1 MPKKKKKKGDGGGG
15 KERSEIKSSSHHS
28 LSSHNFGVCIV
39 VGIEFCGGLST
50 MSVQEAIMR
59 YYCYLLL
66 LLAAAALATAVKG
79 DDSEQCGVYI
89 AESSTGHVLGSFA
102 GKSYQKDEL
111 IGSSDAIV
119 QAFDLRYH
127 NSHKDDEFT
136 VMLENFLATCWSADS
151 NGGGNEADEVISA
164 VGGPCFSSSGHVGMI
179 NAVIYQPAT
188 LLKTDTDLLASG
200 FDETTSPGR
209 GAFTLHHNLKL
220 IAVEKIT
227 AGSEIFLEFGAEY
240 SGYDDTTKPNIDDY
254 RKMDQA
260 IEKMLEFFN
269 KHASN
274 IGEKAADEV
283 YQFMKNDVLDLTAE
297 ARAPAARSLLPP
309 TYHGLKEIIDSGGSA
324 LYSYPSVVKDVDWL
338 KNNAYCQDNLVVGV
352 SQIEHAGRGAFA
364 KREMK
369 KGEVVAPIPLV
380 ALAHGR
386 DALTMTEYL
395 NENGEVVD
403 SDEDG
408 VTKKVKTQLL
418 LNYMFEHPQS
428 SVLFFPA
435 GPLVPYVNHGG
446 KEANVKMIFSTKP
459 WSNVKEAQKLDAGSL
474 SEVGAVDMILELVAT
489 RPIKKG
495 EEVLLDYGESWV
507 KAWKKH
513 TDEWRKN
520 MKKVTSKSAMVLNEM
535 YHSTEKA
542 APFPSPSE
550 GARGFGNENVALQ
563 CFVLYDEDKVERRRN
578 EDGTRTKVYPW
589 IPHPADANRL
599 KTDIAI
605 RSINRGG
612 CSIVERSGDEA
623 SGYKYVVQPQRESQI
638 LVKNVPHSAIRFVD
652 LPYKSPHHDETAF
665 RHAIGFPD
673 AIFPAAWKDLPDPV
687 LDRDEL

>member
-1 MPKKKKKKGDGGGG
+1 M
-15 KERSEIKSSSHHS
+15 
-28 LSSHNFGVCIV
+28 V
-39 VGIEFCGGLST
+39 VH
-50 MSVQEAIMR
+50 ANR
-59 YYCYLLL
+59 YLLL
-66 LLAAAALATAVKG
+66 LVAAAVLTAGKG

-89 AESSTGHVLGSFA
+89 AESSTDHVLGSFA
-102 GKSYQKDEL
+102 GKSYQRDEL

-127 NSHKDDEFT
+127 NRNEDEQFT
-136 VMLENFLATCWSADS
+136 AMFENFLGTCWSADS
-151 NGGGNEADEVISA
+151 NGGTTEAEEVISA
-164 VGGPCFSSSGHVGMI
+164 VGGPCFSSAGHVGMI

-188 LLKTDTDLLASG
+188 LLKSDTDLLSSG
-200 FDETTSPGR
+200 YDESTSPGR
-209 GAFTLHHNLKL
+209 GAFTLHHNLTL
-220 IAVEKIT
+220 IAVDKIT
-227 AGSEIFLEFGAEY
+227 AGSEIFLDFGSEY
-240 SGYDDTTKPNIDDY
+240 NGYEDVTKANIDDY
-254 RKMDQA
+254 RKMDEA

-269 KHASN
+269 KHAEN

-297 ARAPAARSLLPP
+297 ARAPAARSLLPS
-309 TYHGLKEIIDSGGSA
+309 TYHGLQEIMDKGGSA
-324 LYSYPSVVKDVDWL
+324 LNTYPSVVKDVDWL

-369 KGEVVAPIPLV
+369 KGEVVAPMPLV
-380 ALAHGR
+380 ALNYGR
-386 DALTMTEYL
+386 KALTMTEYL
-395 NENGEVVD
+395 NEHGQEVD

-408 VTKKVKTQLL
+408 ATTTVKTQQM
-418 LNYMFEHPQS
+418 LNYMLEHPQS

-446 KEANVKMIFSTKP
+446 KDANVKMIWSTKP
-459 WSNVKEAQKLDAGSL
+459 WSNVKIAQKLEVESL
-474 SEVGAVDMILELVAT
+474 SGVGAVDMILELVAT

-495 EEVLLDYGESWV
+495 EEVLLDYGDSWA

-513 TDEWRKN
+513 TDEWKKK
-520 MKKVTSKSAMVLNEM
+520 MKKVTLKSAMVLNEK

-542 APFPSPSE
+542 APFPAPSE
-550 GARGFGNENVALQ
+550 DDSDFGNENVALQ
-563 CFVLYDEDKVERRRN
+563 CLLLYDVDKVERRRN

-589 IPHPADANRL
+589 IPHPANANRL
-599 KTDIAI
+599 KTDSAI

-612 CSIVERSGDEA
+612 CRIVERSGDEA
-623 SGYKYVVQPQRESQI
+623 SGYRYVVQPESNPDI

-652 LPYKSPHHDETAF
+652 LPYRSPHHDETAF

-673 AIFPAAWKDLPDPV
+673 AIFPAAWKDLPGGYK
-687 LDRDEL
+687 DRDEL

>member
-1 MPKKKKKKGDGGGG
+1 
-15 KERSEIKSSSHHS
+15 
-28 LSSHNFGVCIV
+28 
-39 VGIEFCGGLST
+39 
-50 MSVQEAIMR
+50 MSVHIR
-59 YYCYLLL
+59 YYLRLF
-66 LLAAAALATAVKG
+66 AAAALTTAAKG
-79 DDSEQCGVYI
+79 GDSSDQCGVYI
-89 AESSTGHVLGSFA
+89 AESSTDHVLGSFA
-102 GKSYQKDEL
+102 GKSYKKDEL

-127 NSHKDDEFT
+127 NSNEDEEFT
-136 VMLENFLATCWSADS
+136 AMLENFLATCWSADS
-151 NGGGNEADEVISA
+151 NGGGNEAEEVISA

-209 GAFTLHHNLKL
+209 GAFTLHHNLTL
-220 IAVEKIT
+220 IAVDKIT
-227 AGSEIFLEFGAEY
+227 AGSEIFLDFGAEY
-240 SGYDDTTKPNIDDY
+240 SGYADTNKPNIDDY
-254 RKMDQA
+254 RKMDEA

-269 KHASN
+269 KHAEN

-297 ARAPAARSLLPP
+297 ERAPAARSLLPS
-309 TYHGLKEIIDSGGSA
+309 TYHGLKEIMDNGGSA
-324 LYSYPSVVKDVDWL
+324 LHSYPSVVKDVDWL

-386 DALTMTEYL
+386 DALTVTQYF
-395 NENGEVVD
+395 NEDGDEVD
-403 SDEDG
+403 SGEGG
-408 VTKKVKTQLL
+408 VTETVKTQQM
-418 LNYMFEHPQS
+418 LNYMLEHPQS

-446 KEANVKMIFSTKP
+446 KEANVKMIWSTKP
-459 WSNVKEAQKLDAGSL
+459 WSNVKETQKLDAESL
-474 SEVGAVDMILELVAT
+474 SEVGAIDMMLELVAT

-495 EEVLLDYGESWV
+495 EEVLLDYGEIWA

-513 TDEWRKN
+513 TDEWTKK
-520 MKKVTSKSAMVLNEM
+520 MKKVTFKSAMVLNEK
-535 YHSTEKA
+535 YHNTEKA
-542 APFPSPSE
+542 APFPTPSE
-550 GARGFGNENVALQ
+550 GDRDFGNQNVALQ

-589 IPHPADANRL
+589 IPHPANANRL

-612 CSIVERSGDEA
+612 CRIVERSGNEA
-623 SGYKYVVQPQRESQI
+623 SGYKYVVQSERDSQI

-673 AIFPAAWKDLPDPV
+673 AIFPAAWKDLPDGHK
-687 LDRDEL
+687 DRDEL